1 MGGMNLFVFGQ
12 ELILIKKADKKE
24 ERKGMGRIAPYELFQ
39 GMKRTDYRRR
49 SARRVET
56 TSQPSHGIVDPIP
69 HLHSDSPELTKE
81 FTKVK
86 RERDD
91 LLVRSQHLQSL
102 LTEAQ
107 DTIAQ
112 QARELKTLR
121 SALAEQDSLSIPVVA
136 VNNDDAEVTSELIRY
151 KRLSEE
157 LQAALE
163 AIRKRQY
170 GHDLKQQQQLDEGS
184 HVSID
189 NRSIITAS
197 HMSID
202 NRSITHANPDDFP
215 FTLCALQGEESPTQ
229 LLADFSMQVERLI
242 TDTAPL
248 RDHPVEKPPPEGET
262 ALEEELVEVY
272 AELRRARKE
281 LISLKH
287 IIG

>member
-1 MGGMNLFVFGQ
+1 
-12 ELILIKKADKKE
+12 
-24 ERKGMGRIAPYELFQ
+24 
-39 GMKRTDYRRR
+39 MKRTDHRRR

-56 TSQPSHGIVDPIP
+56 APQPSHCIVEPIL
-69 HLHSDSPELTKE
+69 HVHSDPNELTNELTKEFTKE

-121 SALAEQDSLSIPVVA
+121 SALAEQDNLSTPPVAA
-136 VNNDDAEVTSELIRY
+136 VNDDDGQVAAELLRY
-151 KRLSEE
+151 KRLSKE

-163 AIRKRQY
+163 AIRNRQCGS
-170 GHDLKQQQQLDEGS
+170 GHDSKQQQQQHHQESHVATVDMSINAES
-184 HVSID
+184 HVSVD
-189 NRSIITAS
+189 NGSIS
-197 HMSID
+197 
-202 NRSITHANPDDFP
+202 HANPDDFP
-215 FTLCALQGEESPTQ
+215 FTLCALQSEESPTQ

-242 TDTAPL
+242 ADSAPL
-248 RDHPVEKPPPEGET
+248 VHHPVENPPPEGET

-281 LISLKH
+281 LVSLKH
-287 IIG
+287 MIG